1 MPNQTKNTLL
11 KSTTVEATSLNIL
24 KEEISSLLLNLR
36 NKGRHE
42 EDRDTVY
49 LMAAAACYEDS
60 FLATGIFS
68 ENKGVIE

>member
-1 MPNQTKNTLL
+1 MPNQTQNTLL

-42 EDRDTVY
+42 EDRDAVY
-49 LMAAAACYEDS
+49 LMASAACYEDS

-68 ENKGVIE
+68 ENKGVLE